1 MIRRTK
7 SATRL
12 RALLDELGLSQMA
25 AARFLRRD
33 PRTVRSWALG
43 EAHPPFAEVALLEVM
58 AAHKLSWEDVEMIC
72 ADDLGP
78 TKP

>member
-25 AARFLRRD
+25 AARFLRVD
-33 PRTVRSWALG
+33 PRTVRSWVLG
-43 EAHPPFAEVALLEVM
+43 ESEPPFAVVALLPIM
-58 AAHKLSWEDVEMIC
+58 VEANIPPSKGYF
-72 ADDLGP
+72 DDI
-78 TKP
+78 